1 MVQDGVCQNPQSNW
15 TDHLNLE
22 AVQREKDMF
31 KAIVGKPWEDLQRI
45 SVFCFVVYSQN
56 CLRVIK

>member
-22 AVQREKDMF
+22 AVQREKDML

-45 SVFCFVVYSQN
+45 SVFLSQNGFVV
-56 CLRVIK
+56 VDFF

>member
-31 KAIVGKPWEDLQRI
+31 KAIVGKLAEN
-45 SVFCFVVYSQN
+45 FCFFVLLSTVKIVS
-56 CLRVIK
+56 VS